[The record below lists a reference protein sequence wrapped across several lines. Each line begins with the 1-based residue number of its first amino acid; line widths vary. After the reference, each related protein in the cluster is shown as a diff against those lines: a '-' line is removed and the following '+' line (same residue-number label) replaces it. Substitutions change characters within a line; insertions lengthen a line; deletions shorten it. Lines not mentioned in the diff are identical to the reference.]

1 MFPLSLSEMV
11 LRLALACMLGG
22 IVGWQ
27 REVVHKPAG
36 FRTHVLVCI
45 GSTVTM
51 LTSVFIYNHVLRN
64 IPQLP
69 SLPDPAR
76 LSAQV
81 ISGIGFLG
89 AGTIIKEGVN
99 VKGLTTAA
107 SLWAVACIGLAIGIG
122 YYSVALIAT
131 AFVVIVLIVFNR
143 LENSK
148 AFAGKRILEL
158 TVVTIDKPG
167 QLGAI
172 AQVFGDLGISI
183 RTIKLGR
190 YDEDNKVTL
199 FFQLQIPA
207 SITKQDVFSRLYEIK
222 DIEGIEER

>member
-158 TVVTIDKPG
+158 TVVTADKPG
-167 QLGAI
+167 QLGTITQA
-172 AQVFGDLGISI
+172 FGDMGISI
-183 RTIKLGR
+183 RNIKLGR
-190 YDEDNKVTL
+190 YDEDSKVTL

-207 SITKQDVFSRLYEIK
+207 SITKQDVFNRLYEIK